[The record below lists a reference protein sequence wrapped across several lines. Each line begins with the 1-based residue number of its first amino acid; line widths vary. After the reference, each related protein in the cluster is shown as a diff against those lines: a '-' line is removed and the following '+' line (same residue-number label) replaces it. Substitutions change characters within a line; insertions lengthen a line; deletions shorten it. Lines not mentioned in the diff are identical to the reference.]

1 MEKGIRVLKAEEE
14 VIRIPYTPQKGH
26 FLKKARLRRKRS
38 GELKFKEISSMLDFL
53 DYSQAET
60 ATLLAVDPST
70 ISRWKN
76 KNEFL
81 DKFRSSSL
89 FELDEIILE
98 GIRIFGSEEIFREW
112 LETNNTALGDQKPI
126 DFIRSETPNG
136 LDLVRDSLAA
146 LSYGNYM

>member
-1 MEKGIRVLKAEEE
+1 MKAEEE
-14 VIRIPYTPQKGH
+14 VVRIPYTLQKGH
-26 FLKKARLRRKRS
+26 FLKKSRLRRKRS